1 MWIVP
6 TVITAKCRPKLKF
19 LRYTSWIT
27 KMFKI
32 YKRNGGGRRSA
43 CILISVLENRV
54 SRSYSSDRQIN
65 GDQKGSKWSK
75 SESDTYFEYPEVMIR
90 PKVTNTRLQNRTRPA
105 KSLKLLKGRS
115 GVEQRMKATHVCP
128 DWSVSSTC
136 PMSGEMTDGTPDWYC
151 TELNKMESEFWQIL
165 SLDVR

>member
-115 GVEQRMKATHVCP
+115 GVEQTHEGHARLP
-128 DWSVSSTC
+128 WLVSIEHV
-136 PMSGEMTDGTPDWYC
+136 PHVRGNDGWNAW
-151 TELNKMESEFWQIL
+151 LIL
-165 SLDVR
+165 YRAE

>member
-32 YKRNGGGRRSA
+32 YERNGGGRRSA

-75 SESDTYFEYPEVMIR
+75 SEYYLLWISWGNDSTKSDRHKTTKQDPTGEILEASERKIR
-90 PKVTNTRLQNRTRPA
+90 GRTNAWRPRTSALIGQYRARAPCPGKWRMERL
-105 KSLKLLKGRS
+105 
-115 GVEQRMKATHVCP
+115 
-128 DWSVSSTC
+128 
-136 PMSGEMTDGTPDWYC
+136 TD
-151 TELNKMESEFWQIL
+151 I
-165 SLDVR
+165 V